1 MSMQT
6 TSRQPSL
13 RELAGALPIGLFRA
27 LGDTNRLALLAW
39 LARQREPR
47 TVSDVV
53 ASGCC
58 HVDFS
63 VVSRH
68 LKTLHEAGVLQ
79 AERRGREV
87 FYRLPVEVLVR
98 CLRDMADTLERCCG
112 SQAGQVTPS
121 RSKE

>member
-1 MSMQT
+1 MQT

-39 LARQREPR
+39 LARQREAR

-58 HVDFS
+58 DVDFS

-68 LKTLHEAGVLQ
+68 LKILHEAGVVE
-79 AERRGREV
+79 AKRRGREV
-87 FYRLPVEVLVR
+87 FYRLPVEALVR
-98 CLRDMADTLERCCG
+98 CLRDMADMLERCCARQLG
-112 SQAGQVTPS
+112 PPASFRNEEQ
-121 RSKE
+121 